1 MTRLREIRE
10 AAKLTQKQVAAV
22 ISVRNTAVSQY
33 ERGERQLDPDKICK
47 LCDLFGCTA
56 DYLLG
61 RSDAPL
67 PAVSDEDA
75 QILAAYKELPFEI
88 RRAVDDLLAPYR
100 PDAKEKSPAAG
111 SA

>member
-1 MTRLREIRE
+1 MNRIRE
-10 AAKLTQKQVAAV
+10 LRVARGWKQAELGAMLGTSRSA
-22 ISVRNTAVSQY
+22 ISKY
-33 ERGERQLDPDKICK
+33 ETEDRQLDPASICAV
-47 LCDLFGCTA
+47 CDLFGCTS

-88 RRAVDDLLAPYR
+88 RQAVDGLLAPYR